1 MTALP
6 FVCLGI
12 GIFIGI
18 SLKFPHLAR
27 IAEAVSTIALVSL
40 MFAIGLGIGL
50 DKAIIRQL
58 GTIGL
63 NCVVIALAAIVF
75 SVLFTVLC
83 EKTILPLKTVDREL
97 NEQNLSLPNTVE
109 ENQPEDKQA
118 SHLVWM
124 MPGSIIAGLLMGVFF
139 RTYWSQVFV
148 DKVFTA
154 ALVIL
159 YICVGVSQGLNRE
172 VFQFIRLLGFKVIW
186 LSAAILLG
194 SVTGGVFAGFVLD
207 VPLHISVVSA
217 SGMSFYSITGAYMT
231 EVFGLEIGTYGF
243 LVNVMRE
250 FFTVLL
256 MPLLMK
262 ISLGSPMAGGAAG
275 NMDTML
281 APITKFVGVR
291 LGLVA
296 LLTGTI
302 LTLIVPFL
310 LPVMAYLFTL

>member
-1 MTALP
+1 
-6 FVCLGI
+6 
-12 GIFIGI
+12 
-18 SLKFPHLAR
+18 
-27 IAEAVSTIALVSL
+27 
-40 MFAIGLGIGL
+40 
-50 DKAIIRQL
+50 
-58 GTIGL
+58 
-63 NCVVIALAAIVF
+63 
-75 SVLFTVLC
+75 
-83 EKTILPLKTVDREL
+83 
-97 NEQNLSLPNTVE
+97 
-109 ENQPEDKQA
+109 
-118 SHLVWM
+118 M